1 MDFFYD
7 KHDKQYKEY
16 KQDKGKSK
24 IANAWLNQ
32 QSLDYWRHNRMLKL
46 IRPFIQ
52 KNEKW
57 LTIGDGRYGSEAA
70 WLKRN
75 GVNCHSSDMHIDLLE
90 DSYKKGLID
99 SFSKQNAENLD
110 FESNSFDYVL
120 IKETLHHLP
129 RPWLAIYESFR
140 VCKKGVVIIEPNDAY
155 PYSNIL
161 RIFFIKFKNL
171 IKNLLNKKVY
181 KDEYGF
187 EEVGNFIYTI
197 NLREL
202 EKFLLGIHKTFIAS
216 NNINDH
222 HFKNI
227 EFVSIKGKT
236 IEEKFICMKLKTI
249 ILLKDILCNLSLLNF
264 SIGEVVLFKDK
275 PNSEVLDKLRKSN
288 WKYKELPINPYLK
301 GHAK

>member
-1 MDFFYD
+1 MEFLYD
-7 KHDKQYKEY
+7 KHDKQYEKYLVDNE
-16 KQDKGKSK
+16 KSK
-24 IANAWLNQ
+24 IAKAWLNQ
-32 QSLDYWRHNRMLKL
+32 ESLDYWRHERMLNL
-46 IRPFIQ
+46 IKPFI
-52 KNEKW
+52 KKDEKW

-75 GVNCHSSDMHIDLLE
+75 GVDCHSSDMHTNLLE
-90 DSYKKGLID
+90 VAYMEGFID
-99 SFSKQNAENLD
+99 AYSKQNAENLN
-110 FESNSFDYVL
+110 FQPNSFDYVL

-161 RIFFIKFKNL
+161 RIIFIKFKNL
-171 IKNLLNKKVY
+171 LKNLLSKKVY

-202 EKFLLGIHKTFIAS
+202 EKFLLGIHKTYIAS
-216 NNINDH
+216 NNLNDH

-236 IEEKFICMKLKTI
+236 ISEKLICMKLKII
-249 ILLKDILCNLSLLNF
+249 ILFKDILCKLSLLNF
-264 SIGEVVLFKDK
+264 SISEVVLFKDK
-275 PNSEVLDKLRKSN
+275 PSSEILDKLKKSN
-288 WKYKELPINPYLK
+288 RKYKELPINPYL
-301 GHAK
+301 

>member
-7 KHDKQYKEY
+7 NHDKQYKEY

-24 IANAWLNQ
+24 IANSWLNQ
-32 QSLDYWRHNRMLKL
+32 QSLDYWRHNRMLKQ

-75 GVNCHSSDMHIDLLE
+75 GVNCHSSDMHTNLLE
-90 DSYKKGLID
+90 DAHKKGLID
-99 SFSKQNAENLD
+99 IFSKQNAEKLD

-140 VCKKGVVIIEPNDAY
+140 VCKKGVIIIEPNDPY

-161 RIFFIKFKNL
+161 RIFFIKL
-171 IKNLLNKKVY
+171 KNLLKRFLSKKVY

-197 NLREL
+197 NMREL
-202 EKFLLGIHKTFIAS
+202 EKFLLGIHKTDIAS
-216 NNINDH
+216 SNLNDH

-227 EFVSIKGKT
+227 EFVSNNGRTIK
-236 IEEKFICMKLKTI
+236 EKLISMKLKTI
-249 ILLKDILCNLSLLNF
+249 IFFKDILCNLSLLNF
-264 SIGEVVLFKDK
+264 SIGEVILFKDK
-275 PNSEVLDKLRKSN
+275 PSSEIIDTLKKSN
-288 WKYKELPINPYLK
+288 WNYKKLPSNPYL
-301 GHAK
+301 

>member
-1 MDFFYD
+1 MDHFYD
-7 KHDKQYKEY
+7 KHDKQYREY
-16 KQDKGKSK
+16 KNDKEKSK
-24 IANAWLNQ
+24 VAKSWLDQ

-75 GVNCHSSDMHIDLLE
+75 GIDCHSSDMHTNLLE
-90 DSYKKGLID
+90 DAHKKGLID

-110 FESNSFDYVL
+110 FEANSFDYVL

-140 VCKKGVVIIEPNDAY
+140 VSRKGVIIIEPNDPY

-161 RIFFIKFKNL
+161 RILFVKFKNL
-171 IKNLLNKKVY
+171 LKRFLRKKVF

-187 EEVGNFIYTI
+187 EEVGNFIYSI
-197 NLREL
+197 NTREL
-202 EKFLLGIHKTFIAS
+202 EKFLLGMHKTDIAS
-216 NNINDH
+216 TNLNDH

-227 EFVSIKGKT
+227 EYVPINGRTIK
-236 IEEKFICMKLKTI
+236 EKLICIKLKMI
-249 ILLKDILCNLSLLNF
+249 IFFKDILSNLSLLNF
-264 SIGEVVLFKDK
+264 SIGLVILFKDK
-275 PNSEVLDKLRKSN
+275 PSSEIIDKLKKSN
-288 WKYKELPINPYLK
+288 WKYKELPINPYL
-301 GHAK
+301 

>member
-1 MDFFYD
+1 MNMDFFYD

-16 KQDKGKSK
+16 IQDKKKSK
-24 IANAWLNQ
+24 IANSWLNQ

-46 IRPFIQ
+46 IRPLIQ
-52 KNEKW
+52 KNEHW

-75 GVNCHSSDMHIDLLE
+75 GVNCHSSDMHTNLLE
-90 DSYKKGLID
+90 DAYKKGLID

-110 FESNSFDYVL
+110 FASNSFDYVL

-140 VCKKGVVIIEPNDAY
+140 VCRKGVIIIEPNDPY

-161 RIFFIKFKNL
+161 RILFIKL
-171 IKNLLNKKVY
+171 KNLLKRFLSKKVY

-197 NLREL
+197 NIREL
-202 EKFLLGIHKTFIAS
+202 EKFLLGIHKTDIAS
-216 NNINDH
+216 SNLNDH

-227 EFVSIKGKT
+227 EFVSNNGRT
-236 IEEKFICMKLKTI
+236 IAEKLISMKLKTI
-249 ILLKDILCNLSLLNF
+249 IFFKDILCNLSLLNF
-264 SIGEVVLFKDK
+264 SIGEVILFKDK
-275 PNSEVLDKLRKSN
+275 PSSEIIDKLKKSN
-288 WKYKELPINPYLK
+288 WKYKKLPSNPYL
-301 GHAK
+301 

>member
-7 KHDKQYKEY
+7 KHDKQYREY
-16 KQDKGKSK
+16 KNDKEKSK
-24 IANAWLNQ
+24 VANSWLDH

-75 GVNCHSSDMHIDLLE
+75 GIDCHCSDMHTNLLE
-90 DSYKKGLID
+90 DARNKGLID

-110 FESNSFDYVL
+110 FEANSFDYVL

-140 VCKKGVVIIEPNDAY
+140 VCRKGVIIIEPNDPY

-171 IKNLLNKKVY
+171 SKRFLRKKVF

-197 NLREL
+197 NIREL
-202 EKFLLGIHKTFIAS
+202 EKFLLGIHKTDIAS
-216 NNINDH
+216 TNLNDH

-227 EFVSIKGKT
+227 EFVPINGRTIK
-236 IEEKFICMKLKTI
+236 EKLICMKLKI
-249 ILLKDILCNLSLLNF
+249 IIFFKDILSNLSLLNF
-264 SIGEVVLFKDK
+264 SIGEVILFKDK
-275 PNSEVLDKLRKSN
+275 PSSEIIDKLKKSN
-288 WKYKELPINPYLK
+288 WKYKELPINPYL
-301 GHAK
+301 

>member
-1 MDFFYD
+1 MDHFYD
-7 KHDKQYKEY
+7 KHDKQYREY
-16 KQDKGKSK
+16 KNDKEKSK
-24 IANAWLNQ
+24 VAKSWLDQ

-75 GVNCHSSDMHIDLLE
+75 GIDCHSSDMHTNLLE
-90 DSYKKGLID
+90 DAHKKGLID

-110 FESNSFDYVL
+110 FEANSFDYVL

-140 VCKKGVVIIEPNDAY
+140 VSRKGVIIIEPNDPY

-161 RIFFIKFKNL
+161 RILFVKFKNL
-171 IKNLLNKKVY
+171 LKRFLRKKVF

-187 EEVGNFIYTI
+187 EEVGNFIYSI
-197 NLREL
+197 NTREL
-202 EKFLLGIHKTFIAS
+202 EKFLLWIHKTDIAS
-216 NNINDH
+216 TNLNDH

-227 EFVSIKGKT
+227 EFVSIKGRT
-236 IEEKFICMKLKTI
+236 IKEKLISMKLKTI
-249 ILLKDILCNLSLLNF
+249 IFFKDILSNLSLLNF
-264 SIGEVVLFKDK
+264 SIGLVILFKDK
-275 PNSEVLDKLRKSN
+275 PSSEIIDKLKKSN
-288 WKYKELPINPYLK
+288 WKYKELPINPYL
-301 GHAK
+301 